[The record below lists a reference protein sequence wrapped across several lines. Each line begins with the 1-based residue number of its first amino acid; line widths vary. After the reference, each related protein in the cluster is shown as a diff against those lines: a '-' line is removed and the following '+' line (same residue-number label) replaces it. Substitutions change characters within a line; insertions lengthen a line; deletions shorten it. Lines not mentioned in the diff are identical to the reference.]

1 MKFKFNKIIVSL
13 FFDSNFKQKYINMI
27 TIYHNPRCSKS
38 RAGLKHLESKTND
51 YEIRKYLNDP
61 LTEKELRN
69 ILTKLNK
76 KPQDIIRTQEQKYKK
91 ELKGKEFTEDEWIK
105 ILAENPRLIQ
115 RPVVE
120 AKYKAVIGNPPEN
133 IDELL
138 K

>member
-1 MKFKFNKIIVSL
+1 
-13 FFDSNFKQKYINMI
+13 MI

-38 RAGLKHLESKTND
+38 RAGLKYLESKTSD
-51 YEIRKYLNDP
+51 FEIRKYLKEP
-61 LTEKELRN
+61 LTEEELRKL
-69 ILTKLNK
+69 LTKLNK
-76 KPQDIIRTQEQKYKK
+76 KPQEIVRTQEQMYKK
-91 ELKGKEFTEDEWIK
+91 ELKGKNFNEDEWIR
-105 ILAENPRLIQ
+105 IITENPRLIQ

>member
-1 MKFKFNKIIVSL
+1 ML
-13 FFDSNFKQKYINMI
+13 

-38 RAGLKHLESKTND
+38 RAGLKYLENKTSD
-51 YEIRKYLNDP
+51 FEIRKYLKDP
-61 LTEKELRN
+61 LTEEELRKL
-69 ILTKLNK
+69 LTKLNK
-76 KPQDIIRTQEQKYKK
+76 KPQDIVRTQEQMYKK
-91 ELKGKEFTEDEWIK
+91 ELKGKDFNEDEWIR
-105 ILAENPRLIQ
+105 IITENPRLIQ

>member
-1 MKFKFNKIIVSL
+1 
-13 FFDSNFKQKYINMI
+13 MI

-61 LTEKELRN
+61 LTEKELRT

-105 ILAENPRLIQ
+105 ILVENPRLIQ